1 MLVGLIGA
9 GRIGGTLARL
19 LVGSGHEVV
28 LANRRGPLSLT
39 AQVRS
44 LGPAASAGDVAQAA
58 GTADL
63 VVLAMPFG
71 AYVGLRPDPFAGIV
85 VVDATNYFADRD
97 GHLPTLA
104 TGRSTSSE
112 IIAAHL
118 PGARVVKAFNT
129 MPYATLGSRG
139 RPTGTPDR
147 LVIPVAGESPSAVAT
162 VGDLI
167 DGLGFDWIASG
178 DLRRGGR
185 LQQPGGPLFNAVLNR
200 AQAANVISTAR
211 PG

>member
-19 LVGSGHEVV
+19 LVENGHEVI
-28 LANRRGPLSLT
+28 LANRRGRQTLT
-39 AQVRS
+39 AQAQA
-44 LGPAASAGDVAQAA
+44 LGVAATAGDVAEVA

-71 AYVGLRPDPFAGIV
+71 AYVSLRPDPFAGIV
-85 VVDATNYFADRD
+85 VVDATNYFPDRD

-104 TGRSTSSE
+104 SGRNTSSE

-118 PGARVVKAFNT
+118 PGARLVKAFNT
-129 MPYATLGSRG
+129 MQYATLGSRG
-139 RPTGTPDR
+139 RPSGDPQR
-147 LVIPVAGESPSAVAT
+147 LVIPVAGGSGPAMAT
-162 VGDLI
+162 VGALI
-167 DGLGFDWIASG
+167 EDIGFDWVPSG

-185 LQQPGGPLFNAVLNR
+185 LQQPGGPLFNAEIGR
-200 AQAANVISTAR
+200 TQATQVIGKA
-211 PG
+211 